1 MSQRWLPTPN
11 SKYYIPKETF
21 LTAVHF
27 CKQYPLWLAELSTAP
42 NSNKGVS
49 YERDVVQ
56 TSNLSD
62 TTAEMAVK
70 RAEMARKKELVDR
83 IAEEVG
89 GKTYGR
95 WIVQGVCFDFPFY
108 VLEQRGIPCG
118 KDLYYQMRRKFYYE
132 LSMKI

>member
-1 MSQRWLPTPN
+1 MSHIHYVILYHGKAREAGRFPRFFGLSSIRASVRLRAVSVFGPGDF
-11 SKYYIPKETF
+11 YI
-21 LTAVHF
+21 
-27 CKQYPLWLAELSTAP
+27 LA
-42 NSNKGVS
+42 
-49 YERDVVQ
+49 Y
-56 TSNLSD
+56 
-62 TTAEMAVK
+62 
-70 RAEMARKKELVDR
+70 R

-132 LSMKI
+132 LSMRI

>member
-56 TSNLSD
+56 TSNQSD

-70 RAEMARKKELVDR
+70 RAEMSRKKELVDR
-83 IAEEVG
+83 IAEEVSG
-89 GKTYGR
+89 
-95 WIVQGVCFDFPFY
+95 
-108 VLEQRGIPCG
+108 
-118 KDLYYQMRRKFYYE
+118 
-132 LSMKI
+132 

>member
-1 MSQRWLPTPN
+1 MSYVTITKSNFQ
-11 SKYYIPKETF
+11 
-21 LTAVHF
+21 
-27 CKQYPLWLAELSTAP
+27 ELVLNNEKPVLLDFWAP
-42 NSNKGVS
+42 WCGPCRMVS
-49 YERDVVQ
+49 P
-56 TSNLSD
+56 
-62 TTAEMAVK
+62 
-70 RAEMARKKELVDR
+70 LVDR

-89 GKTYGR
+89 GETYGR